1 MSNSHWQ
8 KYNKFSNHQMNESK
22 KITDDLQR
30 RINLL
35 VRVTLKDI
43 KVEALD
49 EFDRNFEREAFFN
62 DKWARRKYNDDE
74 SRGLL
79 IKTGNLRRSITGR
92 ITDRDSVVI
101 ETTQPY
107 AKIHN
112 EGGTITVTRKM
123 KKYFWWKYIT
133 ITGSKRMKAGIPIT
147 YSERFSRKKDGTLRN
162 TKRNR
167 ALTEEAEFYRRMAM
181 KKNGSKITI
190 PRRQFIGNHPDLE
203 KLLKEIF
210 YNNAKNFDTL

>member
-1 MSNSHWQ
+1 
-8 KYNKFSNHQMNESK
+8 MNERK
-22 KITDDLQR
+22 KLTAELQKR
-30 RINLL
+30 VNRL
-35 VRVTLKDI
+35 VRETLKDI
-43 KVEALD
+43 RTEALD

-62 DKWARRKYNDDE
+62 QKWARRKFNDDK

-79 IKTGNLRRSITGR
+79 IRTGNLRRSITGR
-92 ITDRDSVVI
+92 VTDRDSVVI
-101 ETTQPY
+101 ETTEPY
-107 AKIHN
+107 AQIHN

-133 ITGSKRMKAGIPIT
+133 IVGSKRMKAGIPIT

-167 ALTEEAEFYRRMAM
+167 ALTDEAEFYRRMAL
-181 KKNGSKITI
+181 KKAGSQITI
-190 PRRQFIGNHPDLE
+190 PKRQFIGNHPDLE

-210 YNNAKNFDTL
+210 YNNAKNFDAL

>member
-1 MSNSHWQ
+1 
-8 KYNKFSNHQMNESK
+8 MNESK

-35 VRVTLKDI
+35 IKETLKDI

-167 ALTEEAEFYRRMAM
+167 ELTEEAKFYRAMAM
-181 KKNGSKITI
+181 KKAGSKITI
-190 PRRQFIGNHPDLE
+190 PKRQFIGNHPDLE

-210 YNNAKNFDTL
+210 YNNAKNFDAL

>member
-1 MSNSHWQ
+1 
-8 KYNKFSNHQMNESK
+8 MNESK
-22 KITDDLQR
+22 KITDDLQC

-35 VRVTLKDI
+35 VRETLKDI
-43 KVEALD
+43 RTEALE

-167 ALTEEAEFYRRMAM
+167 ELTEEAKFYRAMAM
-181 KKNGSKITI
+181 KKAGSKITI
-190 PRRQFIGNHPDLE
+190 PKRQFIGNHPDLE

-210 YNNAKNFDTL
+210 YNNAKNFDAL

>member
-1 MSNSHWQ
+1 MAKKSNQ
-8 KYNKFSNHQMNESK
+8 VNQE
-22 KITDDLQR
+22 LQR
-30 RINLL
+30 RVNRLI
-35 VRVTLKDI
+35 RVTLKDI

-167 ALTEEAEFYRRMAM
+167 ELTEEAKFYRAMAL
-181 KKNGSKITI
+181 KKAGSKITI
-190 PRRQFIGNHPDLE
+190 PKRQFIGNHPDLE

-210 YNNAKNFDTL
+210 YNNAKNFDAL

>member
-1 MSNSHWQ
+1 MAEKSNQ
-8 KYNKFSNHQMNESK
+8 VNQE
-22 KITDDLQR
+22 LQR
-30 RINLL
+30 RVNRLI
-35 VRVTLKDI
+35 RVTLKDI

-167 ALTEEAEFYRRMAM
+167 ELTEEAKFYRAMAM
-181 KKNGSKITI
+181 KKAGSKITI
-190 PRRQFIGNHPDLE
+190 PKRQFIGNHPELE
-203 KLLKEIF
+203 ELLKEIF
-210 YNNAKNFDTL
+210 YNNAKNFDAL

>member
-1 MSNSHWQ
+1 MAEKSNQ
-8 KYNKFSNHQMNESK
+8 V
-22 KITDDLQR
+22 TRDLQR

-35 VRVTLKDI
+35 VRETLKDI
-43 KVEALD
+43 RTEALE

-167 ALTEEAEFYRRMAM
+167 ELTEEAKFYRAMAM
-181 KKNGSKITI
+181 KKAGSKITI
-190 PRRQFIGNHPDLE
+190 PKRQFIGNHPDLE

-210 YNNAKNFDTL
+210 YNNAKNFDAL

>member
-1 MSNSHWQ
+1 MAEKSNQ
-8 KYNKFSNHQMNESK
+8 VNRE
-22 KITDDLQR
+22 LQR
-30 RINLL
+30 RVNRLI
-35 VRVTLKDI
+35 RVTLKDI

-167 ALTEEAEFYRRMAM
+167 ELTEEAKFYRAMAM
-181 KKNGSKITI
+181 KKAGSKITI
-190 PRRQFIGNHPDLE
+190 PKRQFIGNHPDLE

-210 YNNAKNFDTL
+210 YNNAKNFDAL

>member
-1 MSNSHWQ
+1 
-8 KYNKFSNHQMNESK
+8 MNESK
-22 KITDDLQR
+22 KITNDLQR

-35 VRVTLKDI
+35 VRETLKDI
-43 KVEALD
+43 RTEALD

-62 DKWARRKYNDDE
+62 EKWARRKYNDDE

-79 IKTGNLRRSITGR
+79 IRTGNLRRSITGR
-92 ITDRDSVVI
+92 ITSRDSVVI
-101 ETTQPY
+101 ETTEPY
-107 AKIHN
+107 ARIHN

-190 PRRQFIGNHPDLE
+190 PKRQFIGNHPDLE

>member
-1 MSNSHWQ
+1 
-8 KYNKFSNHQMNESK
+8 MNESK

-35 VRVTLKDI
+35 VRETLKDI
-43 KVEALD
+43 RTEALE

-190 PRRQFIGNHPDLE
+190 PKRQFIGNHPDLE

-210 YNNAKNFDTL
+210 YNNAKNFDAL

>member
-1 MSNSHWQ
+1 MAEKSNQ
-8 KYNKFSNHQMNESK
+8 VTREF
-22 KITDDLQR
+22 QR

-35 VRVTLKDI
+35 VRETLKDI
-43 KVEALD
+43 RTEALE

-62 DKWARRKYNDDE
+62 QKWARRKFNDDR

-79 IKTGNLRRSITGR
+79 VKTGNLRRSITGR
-92 ITDRDSVVI
+92 ITSRDSVVI
-101 ETTQPY
+101 ETTEPY
-107 AKIHN
+107 AQIHN

-133 ITGSKRMKAGIPIT
+133 ITGSKRMKAGIPVT

-181 KKNGSKITI
+181 KKTGSKITI
-190 PRRQFIGNHPDLE
+190 PKRQFIGNHPDLE

>member
-1 MSNSHWQ
+1 
-8 KYNKFSNHQMNESK
+8 MNESK
-22 KITDDLQR
+22 KITNHLQR

-35 VRVTLKDI
+35 VRETLKDI

-167 ALTEEAEFYRRMAM
+167 ALTEEAEFYRAMAM
-181 KKNGSKITI
+181 KKTGSKITI
-190 PRRQFIGNHPDLE
+190 PKRQFIGNHPDLE

-210 YNNAKNFDTL
+210 YNNAKNFDVL

>member
-1 MSNSHWQ
+1 MAEKSNQ
-8 KYNKFSNHQMNESK
+8 VNQE
-22 KITDDLQR
+22 LQR
-30 RINLL
+30 RVNRLI
-35 VRVTLKDI
+35 RVTLKDI

-167 ALTEEAEFYRRMAM
+167 ELTEEAEFYRAMAL
-181 KKNGSKITI
+181 KKAGSKISI
-190 PRRQFIGNHPDLE
+190 PKRQFIGNHPDLE

-210 YNNAKNFDTL
+210 YNNAKNFDVL

>member
-1 MSNSHWQ
+1 MAEKSNQ
-8 KYNKFSNHQMNESK
+8 VNRE
-22 KITDDLQR
+22 LQR
-30 RINLL
+30 RVNRLI
-35 VRVTLKDI
+35 RVTLKDI

-133 ITGSKRMKAGIPIT
+133 ITVSKRMKAGIPIT

-167 ALTEEAEFYRRMAM
+167 ELTEEAKFYRAMAM
-181 KKNGSKITI
+181 KKAGSKITI
-190 PRRQFIGNHPDLE
+190 PKRQFIGNHPDLE

-210 YNNAKNFDTL
+210 YNNAKNFDVL

>member
-1 MSNSHWQ
+1 MAEKSNQ
-8 KYNKFSNHQMNESK
+8 VTRD
-22 KITDDLQR
+22 IQR

-35 VRVTLKDI
+35 VRETLKDI
-43 KVEALD
+43 RTEALE

-62 DKWARRKYNDDE
+62 EKWARRKYNDDE

-79 IKTGNLRRSITGR
+79 VKTGNLRRSITGR

-101 ETTQPY
+101 ETTEPY
-107 AKIHN
+107 AQIHN

-167 ALTEEAEFYRRMAM
+167 ELTEEAKFYRAMAL
-181 KKNGSKITI
+181 KKAGSKITI
-190 PRRQFIGNHPDLE
+190 PKRQFIGNHPELE
-203 KLLKEIF
+203 NLLKEIF
-210 YNNAKNFDTL
+210 YNNAKNFDAL

>member
-1 MSNSHWQ
+1 MAEKSNQ
-8 KYNKFSNHQMNESK
+8 V
-22 KITDDLQR
+22 TRDLQR

-35 VRVTLKDI
+35 VRETLKDI
-43 KVEALD
+43 RTEALD

-62 DKWARRKYNDDE
+62 QKWARRKYNDDE

-79 IKTGNLRRSITGR
+79 VRTGNLRRSITGR

-101 ETTQPY
+101 ETTEPY
-107 AKIHN
+107 AQIHN

-133 ITGSKRMKAGIPIT
+133 IVGSKRMKAGIPIT

-167 ALTEEAEFYRRMAM
+167 ALTDEAEFYRAMAL
-181 KKNGSKITI
+181 KKAGSKITI
-190 PRRQFIGNHPDLE
+190 PKRQFIGNHPDLE

-210 YNNAKNFDTL
+210 YNNAKNFDAL

>member
-1 MSNSHWQ
+1 MAEKSNQ
-8 KYNKFSNHQMNESK
+8 VTRD
-22 KITDDLQR
+22 IQR

-35 VRVTLKDI
+35 VRETLKDI
-43 KVEALD
+43 RTEALE

-62 DKWARRKYNDDE
+62 EKWARRKYNDDE

-79 IKTGNLRRSITGR
+79 VKTGNLRRSITGR

-101 ETTQPY
+101 ETTEPY
-107 AKIHN
+107 AQIHN

-167 ALTEEAEFYRRMAM
+167 ELTEEAEFYRAMAL
-181 KKNGSKITI
+181 KKAGSKITI
-190 PRRQFIGNHPDLE
+190 PKRQFIGNHPDLE

-210 YNNAKNFDTL
+210 YNNAKNFDVL

>member
-1 MSNSHWQ
+1 MAEKSNQ
-8 KYNKFSNHQMNESK
+8 VTRE
-22 KITDDLQR
+22 LQR

-35 VRVTLKDI
+35 VRETLKDI
-43 KVEALD
+43 RTEALE

-79 IKTGNLRRSITGR
+79 VKTGNLRRSITGR

-101 ETTQPY
+101 ETTEPY
-107 AKIHN
+107 AQIHN
-112 EGGTITVTRKM
+112 EGGTITVTQKM

-167 ALTEEAEFYRRMAM
+167 ELTEEAKFYRAMAM
-181 KKNGSKITI
+181 KKAGSKITI
-190 PRRQFIGNHPDLE
+190 PKRQFIGNHPDLE